1 MTRETRLTQR
11 MKDERGIALLLTILG
26 IVVIGALISG
36 FFMSAMLENRA
47 GQNSRRVEQAFAA
60 AEFGVTET
68 IATWNVGTWNALAA
82 NQTDSISGT
91 SPNGVG
97 TYAGEVRRLN
107 NEIFLVDVTGRSS
120 VGQARQRIGAFVK
133 LRSLLF
139 DISAV
144 LTTRGP
150 STFAGAAAL
159 DGNDRIPAAWP
170 GCPPLEAPQSGI
182 RVPDASDLDFK
193 GGCAGASC
201 VTGSPKIHE
210 DPTLGDDTFFD
221 YGDSDWATLVS
232 LATKRLPGGNY
243 QNIGPR
249 LDGGGDCDISQQKN
263 WGDPLNPGQPCG
275 SFLPV
280 VHINGDASLN
290 TGAGQG
296 LLLVDGDLS
305 VQGGFEFY
313 GIVVVRGSLKATGTG
328 NKFNGGVLAAN
339 VDLDDNSIL
348 GTVDLAFSSCA
359 VARAQQAGAAG
370 SPLRSRGWIQ
380 LF

>member
-1 MTRETRLTQR
+1 MRLTR
-11 MKDERGIALLLTILG
+11 RKEDERGIALLLTILG
-26 IVVIGALISG
+26 IVVIGALMSG

-68 IATWNVGTWNALAA
+68 IASWNVGTWNALTP
-82 NQTDSISGT
+82 NQTDSIGGT
-91 SPNGVG
+91 SPNGSG
-97 TYAGEVRRLN
+97 TYTGQVRRLN
-107 NEIFLVDVTGRSS
+107 NEMFLVDVTGQSA

-150 STFAGAAAL
+150 STFSGNAAL
-159 DGNDRIPAAWP
+159 DGTDRVPAAWP
-170 GCPPLEAPQSGI
+170 GCPPLEGTKSGI
-182 RVPDASDLDFK
+182 RIPDANDLDFK
-193 GGCAGASC
+193 GGCAGAAC
-201 VTGSPKIHE
+201 VTGSPKVDE
-210 DPTLGDDTFFD
+210 DASLGDDTFFD
-221 YGDSDWATLVS
+221 YGDGDWATLVS

-243 QNIGPR
+243 QNIGPV
-249 LDGGGDCDISQQKN
+249 LDGGGGCAINQQKN
-263 WGDPLNPGQPCG
+263 WGDPLNPAAACG

-280 VHINGDASLN
+280 VYINGDASLN

-313 GIVVVRGSLKATGTG
+313 GIVVVRGSLKAAGNG

-339 VDLDDNSIL
+339 VQLNDNSLI

-370 SPLRSRGWIQ
+370 SPLRSRRWTQ